1 MIVKNIIVS
10 PSEGGGKKK
19 DQRTLPA
26 ESSVADFEGIS
37 LTLWYR
43 LIATIISCREFF
55 NLLADSGGSGES

>member
-10 PSEGGGKKK
+10 PSEGGKKK

-55 NLLADSGGSGES
+55 NLLADSGASGES

>member
-10 PSEGGGKKK
+10 PSEGGEEKRP
-19 DQRTLPA
+19 RTLPA
-26 ESSVADFEGIS
+26 ESSVADFEGTS